1 MGLEKGAKLR
11 SVFQPR
17 ELYCF
22 VQRQE
27 KGPRCLRD
35 PLLAISAGAKEVYVV
50 AESVDDVASEPRG
63 VRQEERNERCGG
75 LSRFDTVRRHRQA
88 HRLRALLTDRFNVSG
103 SREQLRK
110 EDRVPGTPGVKAHA
124 IDLETMLHARNR
136 QSPEADHPL
145 LRVRVDADPVA

>member
-63 VRQEERNERCGG
+63 VRYEERNERRGW
-75 LSRFDTVRRHRQA
+75 LSRFDTVRGHRQA
-88 HRLRALLTDRFNVSG
+88 HWQAARFAGRLYARGFFQ
-103 SREQLRK
+103 QLRK
-110 EDRVPGTPGVKAHA
+110 EDCVPCAPGVKAHA
-124 IDLETMLHARNR
+124 IGL
-136 QSPEADHPL
+136 
-145 LRVRVDADPVA
+145 